1 MSENLVENLKRAIND
16 LKVEILEKQEEL
28 TDLIEKYQE
37 LTGEEIED

>member
-37 LTGEEIED
+37 LAGEEIED